1 MNNQYADE
9 NRPIN
14 KILQSTVRD
23 VECGWKQDNTIHME
37 FTTMIFY
44 DDGTV
49 AYGNTNVDDQY
60 PYLPINK
67 TLIELEMEWSKTHIQ
82 RQA

>member
-23 VECGWKQDNTIHME
+23 VECGWKQDNTFHME

-44 DDGTV
+44 EDGKV
-49 AYGNTNVDDQY
+49 GYGNTNVDGQY
-60 PYLPINK
+60 PYIPVYK
-67 TLIELEMEWSKTHIQ
+67 TRTELEQKWADTHSY
-82 RQA
+82 

>member
-23 VECGWKQDNTIHME
+23 VECGWKQDNSFHME

-44 DDGTV
+44 EDGKV
-49 AYGNTNVDDQY
+49 GYGNTNVDGQY
-60 PYLPINK
+60 PYIPVYK
-67 TLIELEMEWSKTHIQ
+67 TRTELEQKWADTHSY
-82 RQA
+82 